1 MGQIY
6 VYCNKE
12 MSKKRKTFACGMKI
26 FLFFYKIFF
35 FDIFLS
41 KAPSEIDFIVELRL
55 KASFADGVGGGHA
68 AL

>member
-1 MGQIY
+1 MWQIY

-55 KASFADGVGGGHA
+55 
-68 AL
+68 